1 MSAGVGRRGTA
12 PLPAAAPRAHSARRA
27 LREAIAAASLVVLS
41 GVVFVGL
48 DMSERLAF
56 VLKRWEALQL
66 DDLVLTS
73 FVAVAALTWFAWR
86 RWRDVARELHARQ
99 ASEAEKKRSYMLRLE
114 ELSAELLETE
124 ERERARISEL
134 LHDDV
139 GQTLYACM
147 LQLERVEQ
155 RVTERELRDLLGDAQ
170 KLAAAALANTREL
183 TVDLSPPVLHDLG
196 LAEAIEWLVRRN
208 RERLGLCARFEPSAD
223 WQRIPKAWHA
233 AVFHSV
239 SELLANAAKH
249 AKASRVG
256 VCAADGGDGVVCVR
270 VRDDGRGFQPNPLT
284 RGFGLFNVE
293 RRMAFLGAPS

>member
-1 MSAGVGRRGTA
+1 
-12 PLPAAAPRAHSARRA
+12 
-27 LREAIAAASLVVLS
+27 
-41 GVVFVGL
+41 
-48 DMSERLAF
+48 
-56 VLKRWEALQL
+56 
-66 DDLVLTS
+66 
-73 FVAVAALTWFAWR
+73 
-86 RWRDVARELHARQ
+86 
-99 ASEAEKKRSYMLRLE
+99 
-114 ELSAELLETE
+114 
-124 ERERARISEL
+124 
-134 LHDDV
+134 
-139 GQTLYACM
+139 M

-155 RVTERELRDLLGDAQ
+155 RVTDHELRGLLGDAQ

-208 RERLGLCARFEPSAD
+208 RERLGLCARFEPGAD

-256 VCAADGGDGVVCVR
+256 VSAADGGDGVVCVR
-270 VRDDGRGFQPNPLT
+270 VLDDGGGFHPNPLT

-293 RRMAFLGAPS
+293 RRMAFLGAELNIESAPGAGTCATLRLPVPAST